1 MGSLSSK
8 NSGVDYLLCMIDVF
22 TAYVWVKSF
31 KDKKAKT
38 VLNGLIEIVNESKP
52 KSNRL
57 WVDQRMA
64 FYNSFM
70 QKRVDDNDN
79 IMYSTHDESKSV
91 IPERLIN
98 ALKNKVLKK
107 LRIND
112 SKSCLGHMNKLA
124 DECTNNYHHSVGKK
138 SIHTGYSA
146 LPKEMES
153 SHKALPFKIGG
164 RVKITKYKNIFSKG
178 YTKHWSTEM
187 FVIDSVF
194 KTNPWTY
201 RIKDLNGGKIIESF
215 YEI

>member
-1 MGSLSSK
+1 M
-8 NSGVDYLLCMIDVF
+8 
-22 TAYVWVKSF
+22 

-112 SKSCLGHMNKLA
+112 SKSCL
-124 DECTNNYHHSVGKK
+124 
-138 SIHTGYSA
+138 
-146 LPKEMES
+146 
-153 SHKALPFKIGG
+153 
-164 RVKITKYKNIFSKG
+164 
-178 YTKHWSTEM
+178 
-187 FVIDSVF
+187 VI
-194 KTNPWTY
+194 
-201 RIKDLNGGKIIESF
+201 
-215 YEI
+215 